1 MVNSNII
8 VVVWVTVISTVM
20 MYNTGNILIKNID
33 MFSTVLLDCLSTQ
46 RMLLTYSLK
55 EKKPSVFCIISQRML
70 LIYSL
75 KEKKPSVFCIKI
87 FIYSNDSLGCIIL
100 TLVGSRKLVV
110 NVRNLLILSLSWESW
125 SIKNKRQPGQFR
137 PLNMIGNENVQRYGV
152 QLGVQTGRSFVFME
166 ALVSDSTLKDG

>member
-46 RMLLTYSLK
+46 RMLLT
-55 EKKPSVFCIISQRML
+55 
-70 LIYSL
+70 YSL

-152 QLGVQTGRSFVFME
+152 QLGVQTRRSFVFME